1 MKEKKIDYPPKVNFV
16 SKSFPTVPYN
26 HPDSAPLRVL
36 AKLLSSKYCHREIRE
51 KGGAYG
57 GGATGSIDGHFAFYS
72 YRDPRSLETLDVY
85 DRAVQWAANG
95 EFVDRDVDEAKMALF
110 QQVCSAKMGAVY

>member
-16 SKSFPTVPYN
+16 SKSFPTVPYT